1 MGGRLRPHPIFTIP
15 SASGSPFSTLS
26 FFSLDSYGVGVSVG
40 AGGLVGFGVDVGV
53 GGGSR

>member
-15 SASGSPFSTLS
+15 SASGFPFSTLS